1 MVLSP
6 TETVI
11 NPSLEASQRLH
22 EKLRRELGPDVCQY
36 LNDPDVIEILLNTDG
51 RLWVEYFGAEMKSF
65 GRMSSTVA
73 RSAIDTVASCLGTR
87 VNPANPIIE
96 CELPLDGSRFEGLI
110 PPVVS
115 SPVFAIR
122 RKASRVFNLADYVQ
136 AQIMTEPQ
144 RRVLEA
150 AIGARKNILVVGGT
164 GSGKTTLTNALIDY
178 IVQAAPNDRVVIIED
193 TAEIQC
199 AAENSVLL
207 RATDLV
213 EMQRLLKATMRLRP
227 DRILVGEVRGQEAL
241 TLLKAW
247 NTGHPGGIATI
258 HADGGYAGLIRME
271 QLISEAT
278 AAPMQRL
285 IGEAVD
291 IVVFICKTAEGRRI
305 DEIISVTK
313 FDGQDYVWQ
322 RME

>member
-1 MVLSP
+1 MLPP
-6 TETVI
+6 TETLN
-11 NPSLEASQRLH
+11 NPTLEASNRLQ
-22 EKLRRELGPDVCQY
+22 EKLRRELGAEVCQY
-36 LNDPDVIEILLNTDG
+36 LIEPDVIEILLNTDG
-51 RLWVEYFGAEMKSF
+51 RLWVEYFGTGMKPF
-65 GRMSSTVA
+65 GRMSATVA
-73 RSAIDTVASCLGTR
+73 RSVIDTVASCLGTR

-96 CELPLDGSRFEGLI
+96 CELPVDGSRFEGLI
-110 PPVVS
+110 PPIVS

-122 RKASRVFNLADYVQ
+122 RKASKVFNLADYVQ
-136 AQIMTEPQ
+136 AQIMSDQQ
-144 RRVLEA
+144 RQQLEA

-178 IVQAAPNDRVVIIED
+178 IVQVAPDDRIIIIED

-199 AAENSVLL
+199 NAENSVML

-258 HADGGYAGLIRME
+258 HADSAYAGLIRME
-271 QLISEAT
+271 QLIAEAT

-285 IGEAVD
+285 IAEAVD
-291 IVVFICKTAEGRRI
+291 IVVFIRKTAAGRGV
-305 DEIISVTK
+305 DEIITVTK

-322 RME
+322 RLE